1 MEIHVGVT
9 FLQSLLGLGTQTP
22 LIILMQKHHS
32 GLKSLWRGREWARR
46 LGIGELAAGAVFPKV
61 ELVMK
66 TWDSPFQPSI
76 LCFFPT
82 CSTLPTHTYSHLPTN
97 RKFLVPQGLW
107 PEHVG
112 NVLFYR
118 WVDWGSAV
126 KGISWE
132 EWELGW
138 EQEGGDIKKK
148 RQRRI

>member
-1 MEIHVGVT
+1 MEIRVVVT

-76 LCFFPT
+76 LCCFPYLLHT
-82 CSTLPTHTYSHLPTN
+82 PNTH
-97 RKFLVPQGLW
+97 
-107 PEHVG
+107 
-112 NVLFYR
+112 VLTPPNKQKTP
-118 WVDWGSAV
+118 GSSRAMT
-126 KGISWE
+126 
-132 EWELGW
+132 
-138 EQEGGDIKKK
+138 
-148 RQRRI
+148 